1 MTVLDL
7 RADFSRFRSAN
18 PRRINLA
25 AHSHHEWPDITFE
38 AQLRCWDDAA
48 RLAGDKWRLV
58 FDDVLPSVQRGIA
71 AILNL
76 PDPSTITI
84 APNTHEFLR
93 RLLSCFATNRPI
105 RILTSDAEF
114 HTFRRQVARLEEDG
128 MVACTYISVEPPD
141 TFQARFAEAAAN
153 GGHDLVF
160 VSAVFFTT
168 GATCGEVDALVA
180 AVPDRKTFIVIDG
193 YHGFM
198 ARPTDLS
205 RIADRVFYLA
215 GGYKYA
221 MAGEGVCFL
230 HCPPGYGPRPRDTGW
245 FAQFGALAAKSG
257 KPVAYPIDGMR
268 FFGATFDPVGLY
280 RMRAVFAWMA
290 ARGIDVTQVHAHATA
305 QMSHFLQGLGP
316 LSLKGL
322 TRRDLI
328 TPFGDGKAHGNFLSF
343 RTPRA
348 AEIERA
354 LAAADIHADHR
365 GDRMRFGFGLATTI
379 QEVDAATARM
389 AQVLATL

>member
-1 MTVLDL
+1 
-7 RADFSRFRSAN
+7 
-18 PRRINLA
+18 
-25 AHSHHEWPDITFE
+25 
-38 AQLRCWDDAA
+38 
-48 RLAGDKWRLV
+48 V

-93 RLLSCFATNRPI
+93 RLLSCFATNRAI

-141 TFQARFAEAAAN
+141 TFQARFAGVAAN

-205 RIADRVFYLA
+205 FEGDIGDTVAGRPSERYGVEFTNDYRPTPWLHFDANLALIRRSSSNHSPATRPPRSAICRATTFRMRPGLSPVERVA
-215 GGYKYA
+215 QAAIEDGGRRGTECIVLGA
-221 MAGEGVCFL
+221 RGRPQGS
-230 HCPPGYGPRPRDTGW
+230 CPPI
-245 FAQFGALAAKSG
+245 ASSALA
-257 KPVAYPIDGMR
+257 VAS
-268 FFGATFDPVGLY
+268 F
-280 RMRAVFAWMA
+280 A
-290 ARGIDVTQVHAHATA
+290 ARSINRATISARASARRRFRSERQNPVKPDPRRHAQRRRNVSVLCATPVT
-305 QMSHFLQGLGP
+305 
-316 LSLKGL
+316 
-322 TRRDLI
+322 R
-328 TPFGDGKAHGNFLSF
+328 F
-343 RTPRA
+343 RTELRQP
-348 AEIERA
+348 
-354 LAAADIHADHR
+354 
-365 GDRMRFGFGLATTI
+365 
-379 QEVDAATARM
+379 
-389 AQVLATL
+389 